1 MEHSLGDS
9 WTLYLHY
16 KDLGEL
22 YNDNLEKLQ
31 DVSTIEHFWRT
42 MNNVPKTYE
51 LFSNGN
57 GVKKIKR
64 TNATPCAY
72 SFFRSD
78 IKPCWEDPKNCNGFE
93 FSIKSGKNF
102 EKFERDWINSLV
114 TIVSNDKYSS
124 LTGIRVVDL
133 TKANSVLY
141 RMEFWAESE
150 DKKEEIENTL
160 IHDFNISSKLSYRS
174 HKNMKEN

>member
-1 MEHSLGDS
+1 MEHSLDNS

-31 DVSTIEHFWRT
+31 DIYTIENFWRT

-72 SFFRSD
+72 SFFRSG
-78 IKPCWEDPKNCNGFE
+78 IKPCWEDPMNCNGFE

-102 EKFERDWINSLV
+102 EKFQQDWMNSLI
-114 TIVSNDKYSS
+114 TIVCNNKYSS

-133 TKANSVLY
+133 TKGNSVLY
-141 RMEFWAESE
+141 RMEFWADSE
-150 DKKEEIENTL
+150 EHKDFIQSMLVN
-160 IHDFNISSKLSYRS
+160 DFNIVSKMSYRT
-174 HKNMKEN
+174 HKNMKEI